1 MITGTNESKAL
12 TKHISWKCKY
22 RFDGKICNSDQWW
35 NNDKCRC
42 EYKKRHVC
50 EKYYVWNPATRICE
64 NGKYFASIIDD
75 SMIPCDEI
83 IESYDGETNFNEKK
97 QPVKRKTFI
106 IYLHFYQL
114 L

>member
-1 MITGTNESKAL
+1 
-12 TKHISWKCKY
+12 
-22 RFDGKICNSDQWW
+22 
-35 NNDKCRC
+35 
-42 EYKKRHVC
+42 
-50 EKYYVWNPATRICE
+50 
-64 NGKYFASIIDD
+64 
-75 SMIPCDEI
+75 MIPCDEI